1 MEQMRDRL
9 LQLLREK
16 SLKIGRFK
24 LVSGKTSDY
33 YFDSKLTTL
42 DPEGG
47 YLTAR
52 LLLEEIK
59 AREIE
64 ACAIGGLTLG
74 ADPIVSAVAAVSFSE
89 NKRFSPISAFIVR
102 KEPKK
107 HGTQQFIEGFT
118 ASEGTPVIIIDD
130 VCTTGGSTM
139 KAIKRAEEGGFM
151 VTAVFCLVDREQ
163 GAAEALKGYPF
174 YALFTA
180 TELLAEPE
188 IQRRLKALSRAPK
201 ALT

>member
-1 MEQMRDRL
+1 MERMRQRL

-24 LVSGKTSDY
+24 LVSGLTSHY

-59 AREIE
+59 LREIK
-64 ACAIGGLTLG
+64 ADAIGGMTLG
-74 ADPIVSAVAAVSFSE
+74 ADPIVSAVAALSFAE
-89 NKRFSPISAFIVR
+89 KERFRPISAFIVR
-102 KEPKK
+102 KESKQ
-107 HGTQQFIEGFT
+107 HGTQQFIEGF
-118 ASEGTPVIIIDD
+118 AGAAGTPAIVIDD

-139 KAIKRAEEGGFM
+139 KAIKRAEEAGFQ
-151 VTAVFCLVDREQ
+151 VTAVLCLVDREQ
-163 GAAEALKGYPF
+163 GAREALKNYPF
-174 YALFTA
+174 YRLFTA
-180 TELLAEPE
+180 TELLADPE
-188 IQRRLKALSRAPK
+188 IQSQLSALEG
-201 ALT
+201 